1 MAKRKEGSKKMNIAI
16 IHPDLGIG
24 GAERLIVDAAVE
36 LASQGHKVHV
46 FTSHHD
52 KSRCFEETL
61 SGIFQVTVYGSFLP
75 RHIFYRL
82 HAVCAYLRC
91 LFVAL
96 CVLLGWSSFDV
107 VLADQV
113 SVVVPLLKLK
123 RSSKVVFYCHF
134 PDLLLAKHTTALR
147 RMYRKPIDFLE
158 EQTTGMADMI
168 LVNSNF
174 TASTFAKTFKRLH
187 GRGSRPAVLYPAVNV
202 DQFIEP
208 HAYKLNFLS
217 INRFEKKKNID
228 LAVSAFAILCK
239 HKLTL
244 SDDVTLTVAGG
255 YDERLKEN
263 VEYLEELKSLAEKEG
278 VSNRVNFITSCSTAE
293 RNELLSSCLCVLY
306 TPTDEHFGIVPLEAM
321 AAYKPV
327 IACNSGGP
335 VETVKSG
342 ETGYLCE
349 PTPEDFSSAMAKF
362 VEDPELARRMG
373 SEARKHVVESFSA
386 KTFGEKLNQYLV
398 DVVSISFWLII
409 SLCVFQIILP
419 SNPPSELA
427 VVVEEAS
434 LPSQNAMDANN
445 AFDSDLIHAIFKH
458 IWARRFRERERSD
471 AIDATDA
478 EVALGTSK
486 KNRLA
491 SANANALKLSCE
503 LLKSFVSEAVQR
515 AAIIAEAEGM
525 DKIEASHLERI
536 LPQLLLDF

>member
-36 LASQGHKVHV
+36 LASQGHNVHV

-342 ETGYLCE
+342 ATGYLCE
-349 PTPEDFSSAMAKF
+349 PSPEDFSSAMAKF

-398 DVVSISFWLII
+398 DVVSS
-409 SLCVFQIILP
+409 P
-419 SNPPSELA
+419 KE
-427 VVVEEAS
+427 
-434 LPSQNAMDANN
+434 D
-445 AFDSDLIHAIFKH
+445 
-458 IWARRFRERERSD
+458 
-471 AIDATDA
+471 
-478 EVALGTSK
+478 
-486 KNRLA
+486 
-491 SANANALKLSCE
+491 
-503 LLKSFVSEAVQR
+503 
-515 AAIIAEAEGM
+515 
-525 DKIEASHLERI
+525 
-536 LPQLLLDF
+536 